1 MKTFLALFMGD
12 PNPVSGPPEMSEAD
26 MARGMEA
33 WGAWMA
39 NNAARIVDAGG
50 PVGVNKTTDKAG
62 VHDARNQVGGYVILT
77 AESHDEAARLF
88 LDHPHFTIFPGDRV
102 EIMER
107 LPIPGA
113 A

>member
-12 PNPVSGPPEMSEAD
+12 PDAPPGPPAMSEAD

-50 PVGVNKTTDKAG
+50 PVGVNKTTNKTG
-62 VHDARNQVGGYVILT
+62 VHDLRNTVGGYVVVT
-77 AESHDEAARLF
+77 AETHDAAARLF
-88 LDHPHFTIFPGDRV
+88 LDHPHFSIFPGDRV

-113 A
+113 T